1 MWSSVVAVIGCYQYV
16 CLKTTTKE
24 EVSEFNYCF
33 SKITFSRDTKI
44 VKRDV
49 QAQCCATA
57 TSGTPAEWLRAC

>member
-33 SKITFSRDTKI
+33 SKITFSPGHENCQER
-44 VKRDV
+44 
-49 QAQCCATA
+49 CADSVLCDSDQWYT
-57 TSGTPAEWLRAC
+57 R